1 MSKPQLQA
9 VLWDMDGVIADTMQY
24 HYSAWRDILKKTGVT
39 LTIEEFAPLFG
50 QRHDNI
56 IRYALGNNLTHE
68 EIEALSDKKQRL
80 YRERVS
86 KDIKPLPGAIELL
99 KALNREKIK
108 NSLASSATP
117 ENVDVIIDGLG
128 IRQYFQAFV
137 NGPEVAEGKPSP
149 LIFQLA
155 AKKLGAEPQDCVVI
169 EDAIAGVAAAKEG
182 GMKCVA
188 VTNSHPRRKLKGADL
203 IVDGLGEVSVAVLK
217 GLFRNNTK
225 NDI

>member
-24 HYSAWRDILKKTGVT
+24 HMSAWHDILKTMGVT
-39 LTIEEFAPLFG
+39 LTEDEFRPLFG

-68 EIEALSDKKQRL
+68 QIEALSDKKQAL

-86 KDIKPLPGAIELL
+86 KDIRPLPGAVELI
-99 KALNREKIK
+99 KSLNKNKIK
-108 NSLASSATP
+108 IALASSATP

-128 IRQYFQAFV
+128 IKKYFQAFV

-155 AKKLGAEPQDCVVI
+155 AKKLGAPPADCVVI
-169 EDAIAGVAAAKEG
+169 EDAVAGVAGAKAG

-188 VTNSHPRRKLKGADL
+188 VTNSLPRAMLSKADI
-203 IVDGLGEVSVAVLK
+203 IVDSLEEVNIETLK
-217 GLFRNNTK
+217 GLFQ
-225 NDI
+225 

>member
-1 MSKPQLQA
+1 MSKRQLQA

-24 HYSAWRDILKKTGVT
+24 HYSAWRDILKTMGVT
-39 LTIEEFAPLFG
+39 MTEAEFRPLFG

-68 EIEALSDKKQRL
+68 QIEALSDKKQAL

-86 KDIKPLPGAIELL
+86 KDIRPLPGAVELI
-99 KALNREKIK
+99 KSLNKNKIK
-108 NSLASSATP
+108 IALASSATP
-117 ENVDVIIDGLG
+117 ENVDVIINGLG
-128 IRQYFQAFV
+128 IRKYFQAFV

-155 AKKLGAEPQDCVVI
+155 AKKLGALPADCVVI
-169 EDAIAGVAAAKEG
+169 EDAVAGVAAAKEG

-188 VTNSHPRRKLKGADL
+188 VTNSLPRAMLSKADL
-203 IVDGLGEVSVAVLK
+203 IVDSLEEVNIEVLK
-217 GLFRNNTK
+217 GLFK
-225 NDI
+225 

>member
-1 MSKPQLQA
+1 MSKPKLEA

-24 HYSAWRDILKKTGVT
+24 HCGAWRDILATMGVT
-39 LTIEEFAPLFG
+39 LTEEEFRPLFG

-68 EIEALSDKKQRL
+68 QIEGLSDKKQAL

-86 KDIKPLPGAIELL
+86 KDIRALPGALELI
-99 KALNREKIK
+99 KSLNKNKIK
-108 NSLASSATP
+108 IALASSATP
-117 ENVDVIIDGLG
+117 ENIDVIVDGLD
-128 IRQYFQAFV
+128 IKKCFQAFV

-155 AKKLGAEPQDCVVI
+155 AKKLGAPPANCVVI
-169 EDAIAGVAAAKEG
+169 EDAVAGVAGAKAG

-188 VTNSHPRRKLKGADL
+188 VTNSLPRAMLSKADL
-203 IVDGLGEVSVAVLK
+203 IVDSLEDVNIEVLK
-217 GLFRNNTK
+217 GLFK
-225 NDI
+225 

>member
-1 MSKPQLQA
+1 MSKPQLEA

-24 HYSAWRDILKKTGVT
+24 HFGAWRDILKTMGITVT
-39 LTIEEFAPLFG
+39 LEEFRPLFG

-68 EIEALSDKKQRL
+68 QIEALSDKKQAL

-86 KDIKPLPGAIELL
+86 KDIRALPGALELI
-99 KALNREKIK
+99 KALNKNKIK
-108 NSLASSATP
+108 IALASSATP
-117 ENVDVIIDGLG
+117 ENVDVIVDGLK
-128 IRQYFQAFV
+128 IRDKFQAFV

-155 AKKLGAEPQDCVVI
+155 AKKLGAPPANCVVI
-169 EDAIAGVAAAKEG
+169 EDAVAGVSAAKDG

-188 VTNSHPRRKLKGADL
+188 VTNSLPRAALSKADL
-203 IVDGLGEVSVAVLK
+203 IVDSLKEVNIEILN
-217 GLFRNNTK
+217 GLF
-225 NDI
+225 

>member
-1 MSKPQLQA
+1 MSKPQLEA

-24 HYSAWRDILKKTGVT
+24 HYSAWRDILKSMGIT
-39 LTIEEFAPLFG
+39 LTIEEFRPLFG

-68 EIEALSDKKQRL
+68 QIEALSDKKQSL

-86 KDIKPLPGAIELL
+86 KDIRSLPGALELI
-99 KALNREKIK
+99 KSLNKNKIK
-108 NSLASSATP
+108 IALASSATP
-117 ENVDVIIDGLG
+117 ENVDVIVDGLK
-128 IRQYFQAFV
+128 IRDRFQAYV

-155 AKKLGAEPQDCVVI
+155 AKKLGAQVANCVVL
-169 EDAIAGVAAAKEG
+169 EDAVAGVAAAKDG

-188 VTNSHPRRKLKGADL
+188 VTNSLPRAMLSKADL
-203 IVDGLGEVSVAVLK
+203 IVDSLEEVNVEVLK
-217 GLFRNNTK
+217 GLFNLSS
-225 NDI
+225 